1 MNEINKI
8 ENETSIV
15 ESRLLGLNQILS
27 GLRSKLE
34 TDEQGRVGLEN
45 KFEDLRQSF
54 SQLSSQ
60 TNDGNK
66 EQIELIES
74 WESRVA
80 ELEERISSAPAK
92 NNDEVENLESK
103 LSNLNE
109 TLNSLRENLEAS
121 QSEESV
127 EPFNTEEIDSKIESI
142 QEYYGVMEKHIFAV
156 EEKQDQQ
163 LLRLQQLELGREEI
177 LAKTRELWS
186 LSNEFKGSVQDQ
198 DGRLDFFE
206 KEKSDIKDKIGEVEL
221 ELATKFDGNS
231 EAWNQAMDEFKSFY
245 AKFEVFQKELSL
257 GVSQALEQSDK
268 ALQEQKRLEDEKV
281 ALKDQLNQVDD
292 VKEDIKTIRDQ
303 SAQFEEQVQSAQ
315 LGHEILV
322 DGVKVEM
329 STLHEKVEDF
339 KKKFEDEVE
348 QKSKSL
354 NKELVLARDSQYDQ
368 HQKVQKQL
376 DQVKQQ
382 QREIGNLKEN
392 LEEKEKETKE
402 LKHEVRIL
410 KNEMG
415 ALYRQLR
422 QQKTMAIGAIAAAVV
437 MSVGLSYIITPS
449 FDETAGYSSPIAM
462 IDETLPA
469 TFQEASFDLDA
480 PEVEVEEV
488 YLETN
493 TVAVDKTDFFG
504 EAEEAQ
510 SVENVVEAPIV
521 SPAFTKEE
529 NSNSKPKPG
538 FVEYTVRDGD
548 SLWAIAKKHRGQ
560 GALMERIEKIQR
572 DNKLKNPGSIKD
584 GQVLRIFL

>member
-8 ENETSIV
+8 DNETSIV

-27 GLRSKLE
+27 GLRSKLQ
-34 TDEQGRVGLEN
+34 TDEEGRVGLEN
-45 KFEDLRQSF
+45 KFDDLRLSF

-60 TNDGNK
+60 TDESNK
-66 EQIELIES
+66 EQVELIES
-74 WESRVA
+74 WKNRVS
-80 ELEERISSAPAK
+80 ELEEKISNAPAK
-92 NNDEVENLESK
+92 NNVEVENLENK
-103 LSNLNE
+103 LSNLNQ
-109 TLNSLRENLEAS
+109 TLTSLRENLEAS
-121 QSEESV
+121 NSEESV

-156 EEKQDQQ
+156 EEKQGQQ

-198 DGRLDFFE
+198 EGRLDFFE
-206 KEKSDIKDKIGEVEL
+206 KERSEIKDKIGEVEL
-221 ELATKFDGNS
+221 ELATKFDTNS

-245 AKFEVFQKELSL
+245 AKFEVFQKELTL
-257 GVSQALEQSDK
+257 GVSQALDQSEK
-268 ALQEQKRLEDEKV
+268 ALLEQKRLEDEKA
-281 ALKDQLNQVDD
+281 ALKDQLGAVDH

-303 SAQFEEQVQSAQ
+303 SAQFEEKVQSTQ

-329 STLHEKVEDF
+329 TSLNEKVEDF

-392 LEEKEKETKE
+392 LEGKEKETKE

-437 MSVGLSYIITPS
+437 VSVGLSYILTPS
-449 FDETAGYSSPIAM
+449 LDESTGYSSPIAM
-462 IDETLPA
+462 INDTPQN
-469 TFQEASFDLDA
+469 FQEARFDLDA

-488 YLETN
+488 YLEN
-493 TVAVDKTDFFG
+493 NAVAVEKTDFFG
-504 EAEEAQ
+504 EAEEVQPEEAA
-510 SVENVVEAPIV
+510 VEAPMIA
-521 SPAFTKEE
+521 PAFTKEE
-529 NSNSKPKPG
+529 SAESKPKPG
-538 FVEYTVRDGD
+538 FVDYTVRDGD
-548 SLWAIAKKHRGQ
+548 SLWAIAKKHRGK

-572 DNKLKNPGSIKD
+572 DNKLKNPGSIKN